1 MVGGAAAGNK
11 IKSQKQIGII
21 ITDVYVT
28 LVMELITQHGPVL
41 LLLLLP
47 RKYHKFIHPLPFNN
61 SIPLQNRI
69 TIPYQTPRNDKQF
82 YRT

>member
-41 LLLLLP
+41 
-47 RKYHKFIHPLPFNN
+47 HC
-61 SIPLQNRI
+61 
-69 TIPYQTPRNDKQF
+69 TPTSVIASQIS
-82 YRT
+82 